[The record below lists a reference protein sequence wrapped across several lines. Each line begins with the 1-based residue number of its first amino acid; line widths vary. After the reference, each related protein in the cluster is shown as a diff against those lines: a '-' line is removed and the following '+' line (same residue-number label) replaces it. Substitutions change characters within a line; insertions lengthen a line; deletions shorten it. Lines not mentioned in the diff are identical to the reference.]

1 MAQSYPP
8 PQPGAPVKRSRGP
21 VVLVLLLVVV
31 LIATLAGIVVIVL
44 KRVNEEQ
51 EPAPP
56 KPAAAD
62 TLQFR
67 RVVKLEPNACAKGP
81 LAANVRCSD
90 DGTRYTL
97 GQVELDGSHVTK
109 VEAAPNTQGTGW
121 LITLTLDTQGTKVF
135 AALTTDLV
143 TKQPP
148 RNQLAIVVKDK
159 VVSAPTVSGAI
170 TAGQVQ
176 IAGNFTSKEAKKL
189 ASDITG

>member
-1 MAQSYPP
+1 MASSYPP
-8 PQPGAPVKRSRGP
+8 PQPGAPIKRSRGP
-21 VVLVLLLVVV
+21 VVLVLVLVVV
-31 LIATLAGIVVIVL
+31 LIAVLAGIVVIVL
-44 KRVNEEQ
+44 KRVNEE
-51 EPAPP
+51 PPPP

-109 VEAAPNTQGTGW
+109 VEAAPDTQGAGW
-121 LITLTLDTQGTKVF
+121 LITLTLDAQGTKVF
-135 AALTTDLV
+135 ATLTADLV

-148 RNQLAIVVKDK
+148 KNQLAIVVKDK
-159 VVSAPTVSGAI
+159 VVSAPSVSGAI

-176 IAGNFTSKEAKKL
+176 ISGTFTSKDAKKL